1 MPERKL
7 RLQTALLPDGWHD
20 NVVVGIDD
28 GGVIASVDTGAD
40 SSGEETIKGIAVPGM
55 ANVHSHAHQRA
66 MAGLAEVAGPDED
79 NFWTWREAMYRFAL
93 KMEPEELEAVA
104 AQLYMEAL
112 KAGFTSIG
120 EFQYL
125 HHAPDGQAYLEP
137 AELSLRCLEAAKTA
151 GIAIT
156 MLPALYRYGG
166 FGGSAPQDGQRR
178 FINNADAFLGI
189 VAKLDG
195 EVKGYAHAQLGIAP
209 HSLRAVTPELLREAV
224 SRFEELRRDG
234 PIHMHV
240 AEQTKEVEDCIAFSG
255 KRPVEQLMSIGQ
267 LSKRWCLIHAT
278 HMNDEE
284 TDALAGS
291 GATVGLC
298 PATEANLGDGI
309 FNAQR
314 FLRKGGNFA
323 IGSDSNI
330 TVSVAEDLRQLE
342 YSQRLKHRLRNVLAD
357 GPNRSTGRR
366 IFQAAALGGAKAL
379 AQPQGG
385 FARGLRADIVVL
397 DSDHPSLLGR
407 SGDSALD
414 SWIFSGGNQC
424 VREVFVGGKPVVK
437 GGVHMN
443 EEGITRKYKRAL
455 KRLQS

>member
-7 RLQTALLPDGWHD
+7 RLQTALLPDGWHN
-20 NVVVGIDD
+20 NVVIGIDES
-28 GGVIASVDTGAD
+28 GAIASLVGGAD
-40 SSGEETIKGIAVPGM
+40 ASSEETIKGIAVPGM

-66 MAGLAEVAGPDED
+66 MAGLAEVSGPDED
-79 NFWTWREAMYRFAL
+79 NFWTWREVMYRFAL

-125 HHAPDGQAYLEP
+125 HHAPDGRLYREP

-166 FGGSAPQDGQRR
+166 FGAAAPQEGQRR
-178 FINNADAFLGI
+178 FINDADRFLGI
-189 VAKLDG
+189 VAKLDR
-195 EVKGYAHAQLGIAP
+195 ETKSYPHAQLGIAP
-209 HSLRAVTPELLREAV
+209 HSLRAVTPELLKEV
-224 SRFEELRRDG
+224 VKQFDLLRRDA

-240 AEQTKEVEDCIAFSG
+240 AEQTKEVEDCIAFSN
-255 KRPVEQLMSIGQ
+255 KRPVELLMSLER

-278 HMNDEE
+278 HMSDEE
-284 TDALAGS
+284 TDALAAS
-291 GATVGLC
+291 EATVGLC

-314 FLRKGGNFA
+314 FLRKGGSFA

-357 GPNRSTGRR
+357 GPHRSTGRLLL
-366 IFQAAALGGAKAL
+366 QAAAAGGAKAL

-385 FARGLRADIVVL
+385 FAPGLRADIVVL
-397 DSDHPSLLGR
+397 DSHHPSLLGR
-407 SGDSALD
+407 SGDSVLD
-414 SWIFSGGNQC
+414 SWIFSGGNRC
-424 VREVFVGGKPVVK
+424 VKDVFVGGRPVVK
-437 GGVHMN
+437 DGVHMN
-443 EEGITRKYKRAL
+443 EEAITRKYKRAL
-455 KRLQS
+455 ERLQS